1 MNALTVNERIHKYGF
16 REDRADVIV
25 PALRIYNN
33 ILRWTGI
40 TEIYV
45 PQIGLAD
52 GLIRQLYNEM
62 RFTSLMGLQKPGGA

>member
-62 RFTSLMGLQKPGGA
+62 RFTSLMGLPKPV